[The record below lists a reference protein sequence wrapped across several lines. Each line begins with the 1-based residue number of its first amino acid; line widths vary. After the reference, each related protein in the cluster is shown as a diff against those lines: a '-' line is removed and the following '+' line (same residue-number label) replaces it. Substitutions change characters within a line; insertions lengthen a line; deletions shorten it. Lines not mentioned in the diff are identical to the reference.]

1 MLHLFQSKGQELI
14 GNPCLGIGVRI
25 GKATLTLMDRASL
38 LRSPLVMDAPLSLTT
53 LLRPVGR
60 SARPSAAY
68 NSHKTKKKNIFQS
81 QVVQFSNYK
90 MKIVQLDDEIS

>member
-38 LRSPLVMDAPLSLTT
+38 LRSPLAMDAPLSLTT

-60 SARPSAAY
+60 SVRPSAAY
-68 NSHKTKKKNIFQS
+68 NSHKTKRKIFFITS
-81 QVVQFSNYK
+81 QYNFQTTK
-90 MKIVQLDDEIS
+90 